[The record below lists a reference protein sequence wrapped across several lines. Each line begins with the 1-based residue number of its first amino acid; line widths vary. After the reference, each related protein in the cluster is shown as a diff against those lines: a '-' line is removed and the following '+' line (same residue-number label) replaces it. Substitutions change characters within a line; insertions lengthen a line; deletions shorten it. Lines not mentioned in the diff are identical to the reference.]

1 MGDAWEKRGHYQN
14 PNSTKYDACGWN
26 ISRSSHCRQ
35 LHGEISQSKQP
46 KGKKPTV
53 WKSISSIP
61 RTKDTW
67 GLFDKP
73 HFKETP
79 QASALPAVHW
89 IKQWLVLW
97 NPSQHLVLAAICQVN
112 SRGSSC
118 LGATVWLPPP
128 WTKKQELEPI
138 VILFQ
143 WAEGS
148 EWEEGC
154 PESENICQ
162 LRNWI
167 ITLRAAFLTHEN
179 RWGLPPWDLQIAKQ
193 NLN

>member
-73 HFKETP
+73 RFKETP
-79 QASALPAVHW
+79 HASALPAVHW

-148 EWEEGC
+148 ISAWHRLTSIWTFATISSIGKG
-154 PESENICQ
+154 I
-162 LRNWI
+162 WV
-167 ITLRAAFLTHEN
+167 ITIFSISFHFRKVQS
-179 RWGLPPWDLQIAKQ
+179 PQ
-193 NLN
+193 